1 MRGKNSILDSV
12 HVLVSLPTIYVG
24 SGRSVGPRDPFFFF
38 FSNLNVEIQYGGG
51 NCVVVGTFP

>member
-12 HVLVSLPTIYVG
+12 HVLVSLTTIYVG

-38 FSNLNVEIQYGGG
+38 QYGGG
-51 NCVVVGTFP
+51 NCVVGTFP